1 MVELIQEPYATMV
14 FVAVYTGL
22 RISELIA
29 LRWSD
34 IHEQSITIDERF
46 CRGDWAAPKSD
57 ASNTTIPVNSKVIE
71 RIKGLRTL
79 TVKIKAGSGTR
90 SYQVV
95 KFHRPDD
102 LVFQSVR
109 TGQPM
114 RDNNIL
120 VRHIKPA
127 ARKLGIGWVN
137 WLVLRRSYA
146 TWLRMVG
153 TDPRDRQSLMRHS
166 RFTTTAEVYEQ
177 DLPESQLRAVEK
189 LSALVN

>member
-1 MVELIQEPYATMV
+1 
-14 FVAVYTGL
+14 
-22 RISELIA
+22 
-29 LRWSD
+29 
-34 IHEQSITIDERF
+34 
-46 CRGDWAAPKSD
+46 
-57 ASNTTIPVNSKVIE
+57 
-71 RIKGLRTL
+71 L
-79 TVKIKAGSGTR
+79 TVEIKAGSGTR
-90 SYQVV
+90 RYQVV
-95 KFHRPDD
+95 KSHGPDD